1 MRKNNGRHPKRFW
14 MPALLIC
21 IFMILG
27 GLSSVA
33 FAETWPSPSQ
43 DFDDLD
49 SAAWYIAGTDYVIR
63 EGLMKGVG
71 EKRFGP
77 DEQITRGMVVTILY
91 RAEGEPAT
99 SEAPFTD
106 LTADWYKDAVGWA
119 ASEEI
124 VKGTSETT
132 FAPDDPVTREQM
144 ATFLYR
150 YTKYKGAPISE
161 PQIPADLF
169 EDLDQISDFAL
180 DSMPWAIGEG
190 LMKGVSEKKL
200 EPKGTATRA
209 QVAVLLQ
216 RFFSKE
222 VPEKEEAIAL
232 YLGVKDYGKEE
243 INKDT
248 KDSFLYRFE
257 IDGTERALKIKK
269 EDGYPI
275 QNVLKEGY
283 RFIITLDGDTV
294 TSAEELPGDDGASY
308 EPPVSGTPGLKTVKN
323 FLQTA
328 LEPAGTTLYI
338 YGGGWDWQDEGSA
351 IQTRTIGVSPDWV
364 KFFNENDVNYTY
376 KEEDNDPAKA
386 DPENSYYPYGGYNEY
401 YYAGLD
407 CSGYVGWVIYNLENT
422 EDGNEGYVTFACD
435 MAKMLEQMGYG
446 RMTIEAQPYITPSTA
461 AEAEG
466 TALKAAALTASSDT
480 ATGALSGGAAVWK
493 ADIRPEDIRL
503 KPGDVVS
510 MGGHVWISLGT
521 CSDGST
527 LLLHSTPSYSRKGQ
541 PGGGVQISAIG
552 TSASCEAY
560 QLADRYMSAYFPE
573 WYSRYPVSLKNA
585 ADYFEFE
592 DENTGIFS
600 WTPGEDEDAIADP
613 EGIQH
618 MTPAEVLKELF
629 EN

>member
-1 MRKNNGRHPKRFW
+1 MKIRK
-14 MPALLIC
+14 
-21 IFMILG
+21 
-27 GLSSVA
+27 
-33 FAETWPSPSQ
+33 
-43 DFDDLD
+43 
-49 SAAWYIAGTDYVIR
+49 
-63 EGLMKGVG
+63 
-71 EKRFGP
+71 
-77 DEQITRGMVVTILY
+77 
-91 RAEGEPAT
+91 
-99 SEAPFTD
+99 
-106 LTADWYKDAVGWA
+106 
-119 ASEEI
+119 
-124 VKGTSETT
+124 
-132 FAPDDPVTREQM
+132 
-144 ATFLYR
+144 
-150 YTKYKGAPISE
+150 
-161 PQIPADLF
+161 LF
-169 EDLDQISDFAL
+169 EFVIVLAAAMLSVQI
-180 DSMPWAIGEG
+180 
-190 LMKGVSEKKL
+190 LMACGSGTGRSGPESAESAKNVQEEKT
-200 EPKGTATRA
+200 E
-209 QVAVLLQ
+209 VAVRDGKTGELEEAARDGKTGELEEAARDEKIEELEETVQ
-216 RFFSKE
+216 DGKTEELEETVQDGKTEELEETVQDEKIEELERTVQEEKMTE
-222 VPEKEEAIAL
+222 PEKEVQMEEAVRSEEDTVREKADAAAESTFRAR
-232 YLGVKDYGKEE
+232 YLGVEGYGTAAASRERMNE
-243 INKDT
+243 F
-248 KDSFLYRFE
+248 SYRFLVGDE
-257 IDGTERALKIKK
+257 ERVFFIDNGE
-269 EDGYPI
+269 EDEKGNYGYPI
-275 QNVLKEGY
+275 QNLLKEGY
-283 RFIITLDGDTV
+283 DYDLTAEGTKITGA
-294 TSAEELPGDDGASY
+294 AEIPAEMTAY
-308 EPPVSGTPGLKTVKN
+308 EPPVTGEPGKKTLRN
-323 FLQTA
+323 FLA
-328 LEPAGTTLYI
+328 LAMEPVGTTLYI
-338 YGGGWDWQDEGSA
+338 YGGGWNWQDDAASVQAKG
-351 IQTRTIGVSPDWV
+351 IHVSQDWLRFFREQDETFTYRDASGDGKKPD
-364 KFFNENDVNYTY
+364 
-376 KEEDNDPAKA
+376 P
-386 DPENSYYPYGGYNEY
+386 PHSYYPYGGYNEY

-435 MAKMLEQMGYG
+435 MAKKLEQMGYG

-461 AEAEG
+461 AEAGG